1 MNDAFGVAS
10 VQPIGDLYAERQ
22 QGFSFQRTPRNA
34 VLQRQP
40 VQKLHG
46 DEPLAFVL
54 TDFVDGANIGMVQGR
69 SRPSLAAEAFQRL
82 WVSRDILGKEFER
95 HKSAERGVF
104 GLVDHTHATSAQP
117 L

>member
-1 MNDAFGVAS
+1 M
-10 VQPIGDLYAERQ
+10 LER
-22 QGFSFQRTPRNA
+22 PA
-34 VLQRQP
+34 VK
-40 VQKLHG
+40 KLHRN
-46 DEPLAFVL
+46 ERLAVVFA
-54 TDFVDGANIGMVQGR
+54 DFIDGANIGMVQGR